1 MFLWVILHNPRLPR
15 KSVFFETL
23 HFALSSYQSRCL
35 KKTETILIYIFITP
49 RPGRRRDAAVER
61 KQFHDSEPSSG
72 SEMKYL
78 LGLFCLQ

>member
-1 MFLWVILHNPRLPR
+1 MLLWVILQNPRLPR

-49 RPGRRRDAAVER
+49 WPGRRRDAAVER

-78 LGLFCLQ
+78 LGLFRL